1 MLRRKRSS
9 LGELSSAR
17 FVLAAVAAV
26 TIFSVFYQQ
35 RWGTIADTSWLI
47 TVCERVLAGE
57 RLYVDLIE
65 TNPPFSVWLY
75 MPPVAL
81 ANALGVRTGDSG
93 SRLDLSRGDYRPC
106 LRGRHRPPC
115 AVSRKRRL
123 SSVSRRSFM
132 PSS

>member
-1 MLRRKRSS
+1 MNSVTKVSAGDRQS
-9 LGELSSAR
+9 LPLPELSSAR
-17 FVLAAVAAV
+17 FVAAAIAAI
-26 TIFSVFYQQ
+26 TILSAFYQQ

-81 ANALGVRTGDSG
+81 AKALG
-93 SRLDLSRGDYRPC
+93 
-106 LRGRHRPPC
+106 
-115 AVSRKRRL
+115 L
-123 SSVSRRSFM
+123 SSEIPVQA
-132 PSS
+132 